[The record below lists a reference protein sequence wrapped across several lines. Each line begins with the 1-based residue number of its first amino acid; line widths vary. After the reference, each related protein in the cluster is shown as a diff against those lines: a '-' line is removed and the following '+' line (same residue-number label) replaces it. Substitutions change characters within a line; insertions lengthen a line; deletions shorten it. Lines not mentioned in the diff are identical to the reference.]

1 MKKKNNNNNN
11 IDILT
16 LKTQAYEAAAKK
28 AENAVSMVSTAMNS
42 LKAANQEMESNMKD
56 IEAYC
61 ASMMAIHAQM
71 GKDRAHNEAVI
82 SNFSKLL
89 CVEEDN

>member
-1 MKKKNNNNNN
+1 MKNNKK
-11 IDILT
+11 DILA
-16 LKTQAYEAAAKK
+16 LKAAEYAAAAKQ

-42 LKAANQEMESNMKD
+42 LKVANQRMENNKKD
-56 IEAYC
+56 IEEYC
-61 ASMMAIHAQM
+61 ANMMAIHAQM

-89 CVEEDN
+89 CVEE

>member
-1 MKKKNNNNNN
+1 MKKNKN
-11 IDILT
+11 DILT
-16 LKTQAYEAAAKK
+16 LKAREYAAAAKE
-28 AENAVSMVSTAMNS
+28 AENAVSMVSNAMNK
-42 LKAANQEMESNMKD
+42 LKEANTRMTIKMKD
-56 IEAYC
+56 IEEHC

-89 CVEEDN
+89 CVEE

>member
-1 MKKKNNNNNN
+1 MKNNKK
-11 IDILT
+11 DILT
-16 LKTQAYEAAAKK
+16 LNAEEYAAAAKQ

-42 LKAANQEMESNMKD
+42 LKVANQRMENNMKD
-56 IEAYC
+56 IEEYC
-61 ASMMAIHAQM
+61 ANMMAIHAQM

-89 CVEEDN
+89 CVEE